1 MSELFDSTLDAVFR
15 GMDVRSRRQSILAAN
30 IANID
35 TPNFVP
41 KDLDFQ
47 AALKQATASHESSEM
62 ARTDGRH
69 FGGALGGEAGSEPQ
83 VVSRPDRPAGSD
95 GNAVDLDRQMAQAAL
110 NSTMY
115 GAMARAAQK
124 KIALLKYVIQ
134 Q

>member
-1 MSELFDSTLDAVFR
+1 MSELFDATLDAVFR
-15 GMDVRSRRQSILAAN
+15 GMDIRSRRQSILAAN
-30 IANID
+30 LANID
-35 TPNFVP
+35 TPNYVP
-41 KDLDFQ
+41 KDLDFK
-47 AALKQATASHESSEM
+47 AALQQATQAEESAEM
-62 ARTDGRH
+62 ARSDGRH
-69 FGGALGGEAGSEPQ
+69 FGGTMMSAGEEPR
-83 VVSRPDRPAGSD
+83 VITRPDRPAGTD